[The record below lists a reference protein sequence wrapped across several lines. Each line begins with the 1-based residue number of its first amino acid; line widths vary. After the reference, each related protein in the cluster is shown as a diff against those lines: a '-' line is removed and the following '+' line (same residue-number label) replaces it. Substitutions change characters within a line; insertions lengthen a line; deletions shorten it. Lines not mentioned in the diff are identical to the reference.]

1 MKIANQ
7 IDESTTLGQPASA
20 VSVAKLEDLPQV
32 SIYAGG
38 SSLKNGSSDMQAG
51 AGVVL
56 RSETKRLI
64 KLKAVYLGSLT
75 NQQAEIAACAIGL
88 ELLRKSC
95 RVRIFSDSKYV
106 VETMTGKNRMR
117 TNREFWNRLIAA
129 CLTHHIEWNWT
140 RGHAGDIFQETAD
153 RLSRAAATAKT
164 ALDKTTLD
172 RLAGLLAGNPSD
184 EVVKMIH
191 GGQKTLAAKCDGAHR
206 ADQQGFNKFDSPL
219 GHRFAQKETLNAQ
232 ETVVARRMLAKYR
245 TQIAGFD
252 NQLALLV

>member
-7 IDESTTLGQPASA
+7 IDDSTPPRQHASA

-32 SIYAGG
+32 LIYADG
-38 SSLKNGSSDMQAG
+38 SCLKNGSPEMQAG

-56 RSETKRLI
+56 RSETNQLI

-75 NQQAEIAACAIGL
+75 NQQAEITACAIGL
-88 ELLRKSC
+88 ESLRKAS
-95 RVRIFSDSKYV
+95 RVRLFSDSKYV
-106 VETMTGKNRMR
+106 VETMRGLNRMKA
-117 TNREFWNRLIAA
+117 NRPFWERLVTAS
-129 CLTHHIEWNWT
+129 LTHHIEWNWM
-140 RGHAGDIFQETAD
+140 RGHAGNHLQETAD
-153 RLSRAAATAKT
+153 RLSRAAATAKDS
-164 ALDKTTLD
+164 LEKTTLD

-191 GGQKTLAAKCDGAHR
+191 AGLKTLAAKCDGAHR
-206 ADQQGFNKFDSPL
+206 ADYQGFNKFDSPL
-219 GHRFAQKETLNAQ
+219 GHRFAQKESLSAQ
-232 ETVVARRMLAKYR
+232 ETLVARQMLAKYR